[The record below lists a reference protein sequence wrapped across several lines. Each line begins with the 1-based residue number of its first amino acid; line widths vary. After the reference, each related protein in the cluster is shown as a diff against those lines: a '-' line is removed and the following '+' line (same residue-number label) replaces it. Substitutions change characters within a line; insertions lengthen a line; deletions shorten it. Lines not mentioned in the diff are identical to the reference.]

1 MRTEIVIDFRLGIT
15 EQRTILRQ
23 HRNVDDIIES
33 RKDTRAAE
41 FHDAGH
47 EEEAKPRFKLFD
59 RRVKDAELF
68 SHEVEKLGLVHQLC
82 KRRIVLVN
90 KKNNAARFQFFEP
103 GFELIP
109 KQNRTLSINRKTQR
123 CKARLNIAVQRCTKF
138 LWSVELFEA

>member
-1 MRTEIVIDFRLGIT
+1 MIDFRLGIT

-59 RRVKDAELF
+59 RQVKDAELL
-68 SHEVEKLGLVHQLC
+68 SHAIEKLGLVHQLC
-82 KRRIVLVN
+82 KRRIVFVN
-90 KKNNAARFQFFEP
+90 KKNYAACFQFFEP

-109 KQNRTLSINRKTQR
+109 KQNWTLSIIRKAQW
-123 CKARLNIAVQRCTKF
+123 CKTRLNIAV
-138 LWSVELFEA
+138 